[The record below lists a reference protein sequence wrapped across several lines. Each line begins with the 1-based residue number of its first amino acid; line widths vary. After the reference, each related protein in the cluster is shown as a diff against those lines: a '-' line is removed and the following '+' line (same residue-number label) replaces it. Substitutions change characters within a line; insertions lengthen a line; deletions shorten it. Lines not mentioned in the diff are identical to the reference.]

1 MAWSNNSNVLTIAE
15 DATTP
20 EANHAPVPT
29 ISPFPFDARMHI
41 PAVKDIPVVD
51 EVRLAELAQNAE
63 KTTEQLEQ
71 EKKEKLLWS
80 IAENRLL
87 SETARVS
94 ALRLLHEIQVFRSG
108 TAELLDRIQQLEAKL
123 LKKRSRTRPVIE
135 EG

>member
-15 DATTP
+15 DATTS

-29 ISPFPFDARMHI
+29 ISPFPFDATKHI
-41 PAVKDIPVVD
+41 PAVNDSYL
-51 EVRLAELAQNAE
+51 EALEESALNQ
-63 KTTEQLEQ
+63 KTQEQLEQ
-71 EKKEKLLWS
+71 EKKERLLWS

-94 ALRLLHEIQVFRSG
+94 ALRLLHEIQLFKSG
-108 TAELLDRIQQLEAKL
+108 TAELMTRIADLESKL

-135 EG
+135 EV